1 MRAFAAFGAYISF
14 SDIVEEE
21 DGYMEASDII
31 INVSEDDQIY
41 DDAAGMSD
49 KRPPLLQLREQ
60 TKEEIAAEFQKLEE
74 FDPGHSRYN
83 LEPSHEL
90 LTPFYPLSSSIA
102 IGIGNVFCS

>member
-1 MRAFAAFGAYISF
+1 MRAFAAFGAYVSF

-21 DGYMEASDII
+21 DGYMAALRSDIS

-74 FDPGHSRYN
+74 FDVGHSRYI
-83 LEPSHEL
+83 L
-90 LTPFYPLSSSIA
+90 FYSVSVLY
-102 IGIGNVFCS
+102 CT